1 MEIEFD
7 PEKNEKNSVDR
18 ELPFQKAADFDWESA
33 VYYEDDRKDYPEQRI
48 IALGFIGLRLYV
60 ICFTP
65 IESGVRIISFR
76 KANKREVTYYEQEI
90 LDR

>member
-1 MEIEFD
+1 MIIEFD
-7 PEKNEKNSVDR
+7 PDKIEKNRVER
-18 ELPFQKAADFDWESA
+18 GLPFSKAADFDWENA

-48 IALGFIGLRLYV
+48 IALGFIGLRLHV

-65 IESGVRIISFR
+65 IKDGVRIISFR
-76 KANKREVTYYEQEI
+76 KANKREVKNYEQEL